1 MVKIFLQFVAYQIM
15 DIYSYVIKT
24 SKRFDESDLYFG
36 HGTENS
42 LDEAAYLVCGSLD
55 ISYDC
60 DLHSLNYSL
69 SSEDIE
75 LLEEKIQRRIKER
88 IPTAYLVGKTMFAG
102 FEFMVDKRALIPRS
116 PIAELILNRFS
127 ALMKREPKSVLDLC
141 TGNGCIGIS
150 MAKIYSESFVDLL
163 DCDENCLKLAR
174 VNIAKHNLLDQVNL
188 INSNL
193 FEKVTKKYD
202 LIISNPPYVSLEEYE
217 SLPIEYFHEPK
228 IGLVC
233 RESGLFIPTKILQE
247 ARNYLSEKGLL
258 IMELGYS
265 KSSLERRFPRV
276 PFLWIEFD
284 SGGSGVLAITREQ
297 LTEYC
302 NELN

>member
-1 MVKIFLQFVAYQIM
+1 M

-24 SKRFDESDLYFG
+24 SERFDESDLYFG

-42 LDEAAYLVCGSLD
+42 LDEAAYLVCGSLN

-60 DLHSLNYSL
+60 DLQSLNYFL

-75 LLEEKIQRRIKER
+75 LIEERIQRRIKEK
-88 IPTAYLVGKTMFAG
+88 IPAAYLVGKAMFAG
-102 FEFMVDKRALIPRS
+102 FEFIVDERALIPRS

-127 ALMKREPKSVLDLC
+127 TLMTREPQRVLDLC
-141 TGNGCIGIS
+141 AGNGCIGIS
-150 MAKIYSESFVDLL
+150 IAKIYSESLVDLL
-163 DCDENCLKLAR
+163 DCDENCLKLAQA
-174 VNIAKHNLLDQVNL
+174 NIAKHNLLDQVNV

-193 FEKVTKKYD
+193 FEKVTEKYD
-202 LIISNPPYVSLEEYE
+202 LIVSNPPYVSSKEYE

-228 IGLVC
+228 GGLVC
-233 RESGLFIPTKILQE
+233 RESGLSIPAKILQE
-247 ARNYLSEKGLL
+247 AKDYLSEKGLL
-258 IMELGYS
+258 VLELGHS
-265 KSSLERRFPRV
+265 KSSLEKRFPLV
-276 PFLWIEFD
+276 PFLWIEF
-284 SGGSGVLAITREQ
+284 SHGGHGVLAITREQ